1 MVDERDS
8 CCRSL
13 RSRSTHNT
21 SIDRRP
27 HLLSHPICQAR
38 HLQRHVRVNL
48 LMVYWPSLI
57 SELIHLSVLHVV
69 LLVDSR
75 LLRRISPSLGHL
87 GDLRP
92 LLSSVVTWLLELSMT
107 QGNTTR
113 LMVHSVRAERSVCWW
128 SGLVRLH
135 A

>member
-1 MVDERDS
+1 MD
-8 CCRSL
+8 
-13 RSRSTHNT
+13 
-21 SIDRRP
+21 
-27 HLLSHPICQAR
+27 
-38 HLQRHVRVNL
+38 L
-48 LMVYWPSLI
+48 LMVYRPSLI

-75 LLRRISPSLGHL
+75 LLRGVSPSLGHL
-87 GDLRP
+87 SDIRP
-92 LLSSVVTWLLELSMT
+92 LFGSVVTWLLELSMT

-128 SGLVRLH
+128 SGLVCLN